1 MQAVLCERSGVASDN
16 LDDNYIA
23 NILYRFGICVLQY
36 FSKIRKLFSFLS
48 SVTENWN
55 YNILIS
61 ENEDDSNIS

>member
-36 FSKIRKLFSFLS
+36 FSKIRKLFYFLS
-48 SVTENWN
+48 GVTGN
-55 YNILIS
+55 
-61 ENEDDSNIS
+61 